1 MLFESKQEKEMI
13 MRIFEMAH
21 WQNLTAQGCI
31 IISTCR
37 EGIAKAKIVE
47 PKKKEDNNKEVKPD
61 FEGKEDNNKEVK
73 PDFEGKEDVKLD
85 DRP

>member
-1 MLFESKQEKEMI
+1 MLFESKQEKDMI

-21 WQNLTAQGCI
+21 WQNLNAQDCI
-31 IISTCR
+31 IISACR
-37 EGIAKAKIVE
+37 EGIVKAKIVE

-61 FEGKEDNNKEVK
+61 FEGKED
-73 PDFEGKEDVKLD
+73 VKLD